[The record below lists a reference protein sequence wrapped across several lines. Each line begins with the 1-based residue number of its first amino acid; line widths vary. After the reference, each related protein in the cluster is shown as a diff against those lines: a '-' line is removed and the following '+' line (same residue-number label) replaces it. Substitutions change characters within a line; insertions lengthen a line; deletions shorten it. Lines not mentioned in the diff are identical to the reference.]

1 MKVKAGALKDA
12 ISGLGKPLIAA
23 VKRFGS
29 DQCSMLAASIA
40 FYSAFSLAP
49 TLLIVLA
56 VAGWVLGEE
65 AASGQLFVNV
75 RNVLGNEA
83 ASAIQAIVE
92 HAPRSAEGGIAALMS
107 VVLVIIGASATF
119 SSLNTALNVVFP
131 DARPGKRSSIA
142 VLVRVRLISFGL
154 VLGLAFLMVVSLV
167 LDTAVTSAGKMLWG
181 QSTLVVVGDIV
192 QLLLSLG
199 VLSLALAVLLKFLPD
214 APVKWRDALSGG
226 VTSAVLFSI
235 GKKLFALYLAHA
247 GTASA
252 FGAAGSLAVLM
263 MWLYFVAAVL
273 LLGAELAAALSSR
286 ARRSAQH
293 GAHSTREP

>member
-1 MKVKAGALKDA
+1 
-12 ISGLGKPLIAA
+12 
-23 VKRFGS
+23 
-29 DQCSMLAASIA
+29 
-40 FYSAFSLAP
+40 
-49 TLLIVLA
+49 
-56 VAGWVLGEE
+56 
-65 AASGQLFVNV
+65 
-75 RNVLGNEA
+75 
-83 ASAIQAIVE
+83 
-92 HAPRSAEGGIAALMS
+92 
-107 VVLVIIGASATF
+107 
-119 SSLNTALNVVFP
+119 VVFP
-131 DARPGKRSSIA
+131 DAHAGKRSSIA

-273 LLGAELAAALSSR
+273 LLGAELAAALSGR
-286 ARRSAQH
+286 ARRSAKH